1 MSEADSEHSASPLKL
16 LPAYLGTNSIDDA
29 IRTVQGQRVLWL
41 EILVN
46 DQLDIA
52 PWQADPAMLQAYQT
66 ACRWYT
72 QYRRLLTF
80 LFDRVPLPSDSGPI
94 DFRDY
99 RMFAEAVY
107 FAYAHR

>member
-1 MSEADSEHSASPLKL
+1 MDTSNRSTSPLKL
-16 LPAYLGTNSIDDA
+16 LPAYLGTDSIDVA
-29 IRTVQGQRVLWL
+29 LRTVQGQRVLWL

-46 DQLDIA
+46 DQLDLV
-52 PWQADPAMLQAYQT
+52 PWRSDPAMQLAYQT

-72 QYRRLLTF
+72 QYRRVLSS
-80 LFDRVPLPSDSGPI
+80 LFERTPLPGDSGPI

-99 RMFAEAVY
+99 RLFAEAVY